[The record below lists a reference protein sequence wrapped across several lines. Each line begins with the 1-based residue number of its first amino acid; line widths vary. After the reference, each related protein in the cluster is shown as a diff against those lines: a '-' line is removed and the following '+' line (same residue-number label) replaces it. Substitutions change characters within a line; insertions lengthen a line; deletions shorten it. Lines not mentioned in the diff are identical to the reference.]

1 MRRAAGGLI
10 GLIAWL
16 VRLVVGIVVAI
27 IVIGILMVVLEAN
40 PANGIVQAVTDAT
53 SFLARPFEGLF
64 DLDSPKWQRALNW
77 GIAALVYSI
86 VGGFVASLLGGL
98 GGAARGRRRGLR
110 RRRAAR

>member
-1 MRRAAGGLI
+1 MRRAAGGFI

-40 PANGIVQAVTDAT
+40 EANGIVQAVTDAAE
-53 SFLARPFEGLF
+53 FLVGPFKNLF
-64 DLDSPKWQRALNW
+64 TLDSEKWTKALNW

-86 VGGFVASLLGGL
+86 VGGFIASLLGGL

-110 RRRAAR
+110 RGRTTR